1 MQIDTKPSSARGL
14 MTTQVISVGPDTS
27 ARDIA
32 RILADNRISGVP
44 VVDGTGAP
52 LGMVS
57 EGDLVTRDEA
67 DRVMRRDWWLTLLAE
82 GEAMIAE
89 FMEMLAPEGR
99 TARDIMSAPII
110 TVGGSTD
117 VADVARLLA
126 TYRIKRVPV
135 VEDGRIVGIVSRAD
149 LVRALGAEPAR
160 PAAPHHRPALHRTAG
175 KVASHPSP
183 TPQTEPP
190 ADHAFTVREFRQMVE
205 QAKQEA
211 ATRQKAARKAAEEFR
226 MNIVKTLIDHH
237 VTDEIWQDTLRR
249 MRSAAERG
257 EKEFMLLRFPSD
269 LCSDGGR
276 AVNAPEPDWPSTLRG
291 EAAEFYLRWQR
302 DLKPLDFRLA
312 ARVLDFPGGFPG
324 DLGLFLTWGE

>member
-1 MQIDTKPSSARGL
+1 MQIDTKPSSARDL
-14 MTTQVISVGPDTS
+14 MTTQVISVGPDTP

-89 FMEMLAPEGR
+89 FMEKLTPEGR

-110 TVGGSTD
+110 TVSGSTD

-135 VEDGRIVGIVSRAD
+135 VEEDRIVGIVSRAD
-149 LVRALGAEPAR
+149 LVRALAAEPAR
-160 PAAPHHRPALHRTAG
+160 PVAPITARPCIAPPDRSLRTLRPLPKPRHRPTTL
-175 KVASHPSP
+175 SPSGNSGRWWSRP
-183 TPQTEPP
+183 SKKQP
-190 ADHAFTVREFRQMVE
+190 R
-205 QAKQEA
+205 AK
-211 ATRQKAARKAAEEFR
+211 
-226 MNIVKTLIDHH
+226 
-237 VTDEIWQDTLRR
+237 RR
-249 MRSAAERG
+249 RG
-257 EKEFMLLRFPSD
+257 RRPRNF
-269 LCSDGGR
+269 G
-276 AVNAPEPDWPSTLRG
+276 
-291 EAAEFYLRWQR
+291 
-302 DLKPLDFRLA
+302 
-312 ARVLDFPGGFPG
+312 
-324 DLGLFLTWGE
+324 